1 MTLAPRPYSELR
13 DKVAVV
19 TGGSRGIGAATCRV
33 LAANGMRVVV
43 HGRDPAA
50 IDDVVRS
57 IQSDGGQAM
66 GVSAD
71 ARDPGQVAALRRKA
85 EEAFGPVEVLAA
97 FAGGDLT
104 PRSVA
109 ETAVE
114 DWQATVDNNLTA
126 TFLAA
131 KEFVGPMV
139 HRRSGSI
146 VLMASA
152 TARIPRPGVVTAAYA
167 AAKGGVMVL
176 TRHLA
181 AEVGPHGVRVNCV
194 SPSVVLTE
202 TERAKR
208 TPEEIEQL
216 AATVPLR
223 RLGVPEDVASA
234 TLFLASDAASWM
246 TGLTLDVAGGRVML

>member
-1 MTLAPRPYSELR
+1 MTMASGTYSELR
-13 DKVAVV
+13 DKVALV

-50 IDDVVRS
+50 IDEVVTGIR
-57 IQSDGGQAM
+57 SDGGQAI

-71 ARDPGQVAALRRKA
+71 ARDPAQVAALRRKA
-85 EEAFGPVEVLAA
+85 EAEFGPVEVLAA

-104 PRSVA
+104 PRPVA

-114 DWQATVDNNLTA
+114 DWQATIDNNLTA

-139 HRRSGSI
+139 QRRSGSI

-152 TARIPRPGVVTAAYA
+152 TARIARPGAVSPAYA
-167 AAKGGVMVL
+167 AAKGGVMAF

-194 SPSVVLTE
+194 SPSLVLTE

-208 TPEEIEQL
+208 TAVEIEEL

-223 RLGVPEDVASA
+223 RLGTPGDVASA
-234 TLFLASDAASWM
+234 TLFLASDASSWV
-246 TGLTLDVAGGRVML
+246 TGLTFDVAGGRVMN